1 MSIGSLATV
10 PDLAGAP
17 RRTGL
22 LVRLWRRRGIAAGV
36 FAVVMTITVLALMVL
51 PVSYLASG
59 SVIVAEPEPGV
70 PNQPAAWAQKIGDPA
85 DLESQLL
92 LVRSPRVM
100 RLAMAMPGAHDAVLR
115 ECRWQAGHGVLGTVL
130 GVLMPSRGKSC
141 DQLAPDSEELID
153 YVMARYKVGTV
164 GRSRVITIAYQS
176 PLSDVAQTLVNALV
190 TAFLDDQ
197 KAGLSSSRE
206 AAAAYLWQELRQL
219 DAEVRE
225 KDAAIMEF
233 RRAKGLM
240 RGAAAPISSERL
252 TSINQQLAAA
262 EAARADA
269 AARLKE
275 IKTSQSRGTADAP
288 AVLASRSVADLKQ
301 QLTTVT
307 GQLASMAVTLGDRHP
322 SLRALQRERDT
333 LEQRLSQEVATVA
346 TSAQK
351 SYDAADALV
360 ASLKQ
365 QAATIK
371 AEVAAATADEA
382 SIESMVRAADI
393 KRQKYSELYK
403 RASELETERR
413 VMQGST
419 RLVSLAEHPTKPF
432 FPKKLPFLAAG
443 FTLAT
448 LLGLGAALLRDRAD
462 RSVRASGD
470 LANVTGAPIFAEL
483 PRITSRAPA
492 TPVLGM
498 MLTRQAE
505 LPLAAALDK
514 ARHDPHLQ
522 DALRKLYAGIVL
534 AGSNERFRTIL
545 VTSSGPSE
553 GKTFTTLALG
563 ELVAA
568 TGRRVLVLECDMRR
582 PTIADALD
590 LPGGPGLTA
599 VLTGKFP
606 LREAVVR
613 TGIRNLD
620 VLPAGRPTAASTE
633 LLMSKTMIEALRFA
647 ETYDLVLI
655 DSPPADMLM
664 DAHVL
669 AKHVDGVLCCTRWG
683 RSSIAGAAATIER
696 LRAAGG
702 HVFGMT
708 ITMVKPDDLPF
719 YEAKPVRSVA
729 YLGAG

>member
-1 MSIGSLATV
+1 MSMGSLATV
-10 PDLAGAP
+10 TDLAGTP
-17 RRTGL
+17 RRNGL
-22 LVRLWRRRGIAAGV
+22 LVRLWRRRWIAGSV
-36 FAVVMTITVLALMVL
+36 FLAVMVVTVAALLVL
-51 PVSYLASG
+51 PVSYLANG

-70 PNQPAAWAQKIGDPA
+70 PNQSAAWAQKIGDPA

-92 LVRSPRVM
+92 VVRSPRVM

-115 ECRWQAGHGVLGTVL
+115 ECRWQAGRGLLGL
-130 GVLMPSRGKSC
+130 LFPSREDAC
-141 DQLAPDSEELID
+141 DKLAPDSEELIE

-164 GRSRVITIAYQS
+164 GRSRVINIAYQS
-176 PLSDVAQTLVNALV
+176 PLPDVAQTLANALV

-197 KAGLSSSRE
+197 KANLSSSRE
-206 AAAAYLWQELRQL
+206 AAAAYLWQELKQL

-225 KDAAIMEF
+225 NDAAIQEF

-252 TSINQQLAAA
+252 TSINQQLATA
-262 EAARADA
+262 EAARAEA
-269 AARLKE
+269 AARLRE
-275 IKTSQSRGTADAP
+275 IKASQARGAADAP
-288 AVLASRSVADLKQ
+288 SVLSSRSVADLKQ

-307 GQLASMAVTLGDRHP
+307 GQLANMAFTLGERHP
-322 SLRALQRERDT
+322 SLRALQRERDI
-333 LEQRLSQEVATVA
+333 LEQRLGQEVATVA
-346 TSAQK
+346 ASAQK

-365 QAATIK
+365 QAVAIK

-382 SIESMVRAADI
+382 SIESMVRSADI
-393 KRQKYSELYK
+393 KRQKYSELYR

-413 VMQGST
+413 VMLGST
-419 RLVSLAEHPTKPF
+419 RLVSLAEAPTRPF

-443 FTLAT
+443 FTFAT
-448 LLGLGAALLRDRAD
+448 LLGFAAALLRDRAD

-470 LANVTGAPIFAEL
+470 LASVTGAPIFAEL
-483 PRITSRAPA
+483 PRVARAAA

-498 MLTRQAE
+498 MLSRQSE
-505 LPLAAALDK
+505 LPLPAALDK
-514 ARHDPHLQ
+514 ARRDPHLQ

-545 VTSSGPSE
+545 VTSSGPAE
-553 GKTFTTLALG
+553 GKTFTTLALAQ
-563 ELVAA
+563 LVAA
-568 TGRRVLVLECDMRR
+568 TGRRVLVMECDMRR
-582 PTIADALD
+582 PTIATALD
-590 LPGGPGLTA
+590 LTGGPGMTA
-599 VLTGKFP
+599 VLSGKFP

-613 TGIRNLD
+613 SGIPNLD
-620 VLPAGRPTAASTE
+620 VIPAGRPTSTSTE
-633 LLMSKTMIEALRFA
+633 LLMSKTMVEALRFA
-647 ETYDLVLI
+647 EAYDLVLI
-655 DSPPADMLM
+655 DSPPADVLM

-683 RSSIAGAAATIER
+683 RSSIAGAAATIES

-702 HVFGMT
+702 NVFGMT

-719 YEAKPVRSVA
+719 YEARPVRPVA
-729 YLGAG
+729 YLGAA

>member
-10 PDLAGAP
+10 TDLAGAP

-22 LVRLWRRRGIAAGV
+22 LIRLWRRRGIAAGV
-36 FAVVMTITVLALMVL
+36 FVAVMAVTVLALLVL

-100 RLAMAMPGAHDAVLR
+100 RLAMALPGAYDAVLR
-115 ECRWQAGHGVLGTVL
+115 ECRWQAGHGLL

-141 DQLAPDSEELID
+141 DQLAPDSEELIE

-176 PLSDVAQTLVNALV
+176 PLPDVAQTLVNALV

-275 IKTSQSRGTADAP
+275 IRASQARGTADAP

-301 QLTTVT
+301 QLTTVS

-333 LEQRLSQEVATVA
+333 LDQRLSQEVATVA
-346 TSAQK
+346 ASAQK

-360 ASLKQ
+360 ATLKQ
-365 QAATIK
+365 QAATIT

-470 LANVTGAPIFAEL
+470 LATVTGAPIFAEL
-483 PRITSRAPA
+483 PRVVARTPA

-498 MLTRQAE
+498 MLSRQAE
-505 LPLAAALDK
+505 LPLAAALAK

-553 GKTFTTLALG
+553 GKTFTTLALA

-613 TGIRNLD
+613 TGIQNLD

-633 LLMSKTMIEALRFA
+633 LLMGKAMLEALRFA

-655 DSPPADMLM
+655 DSPPADVLM

-683 RSSIAGAAATIER
+683 RSSIAGAAAAIER